1 MEKPGTTLHAPTRL
15 AEKGC
20 DFIHRPLTPPAAETP
35 LAGELATS
43 SHPPLFFQGPG
54 APQAPLARPP
64 PLPARRG
71 APTEVSGSTP
81 SGELSHTLEGDTQA

>member
-54 APQAPLARPP
+54 AAGLMEGRFYIYLLVFAGVHPP
-64 PLPARRG
+64 RISHELPDLSESVG
-71 APTEVSGSTP
+71 A
-81 SGELSHTLEGDTQA
+81 